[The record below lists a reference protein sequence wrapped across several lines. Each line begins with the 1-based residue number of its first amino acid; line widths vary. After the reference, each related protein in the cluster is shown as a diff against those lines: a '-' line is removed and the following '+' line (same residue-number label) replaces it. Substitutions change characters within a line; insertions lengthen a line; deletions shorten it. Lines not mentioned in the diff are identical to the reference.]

1 MPATK
6 FKLVGLALLLAVLN
20 SQALTLGRMRGAA
33 LIGQGLDVSVQVQ
46 VDQDE
51 SLSAQCF
58 EADVFH
64 GDTRLE
70 PNRLQ
75 LVVEPTQTAQTFN
88 VRVSSPT
95 LVDEPVVTVYL
106 RSLCSQKT
114 SRRYVLLAD
123 FATDQLASATPRV
136 AQVPLITP
144 ANSTAPP
151 SDAAVRAASLAN
163 VGSAGRTAQAK
174 TSSATP
180 ARSRTRQAATVEK
193 SAAMVRMPNT
203 PRLKE
208 AVPAIAKLPAE
219 QKLLAEQKLQASRS
233 SGQSRLKLEPLE
245 AVSASTTTLE
255 SAPSVV
261 AADAAAR
268 EARDAQRLQALES
281 SVKNLLTVATRNEAT
296 LADLTVRL
304 ERAQSERYQNPLVY
318 GLISFILICLAVFAF
333 ALVRISRRSAN
344 GKAYWWSGSPSA
356 VQTPATSTARAEAVA
371 EQPSDLSQ
379 VSAATAAVRPDLQ
392 TEVREEVPLPV
403 PPPMGNASPIPVQ
416 APVTQVDVSLVEMS
430 ESTFDQLMQSDDTHS
445 GVRRSRSTDPGQAA
459 TVVNRKSVNSEELF
473 DIRQQAEFFVSL
485 GQTDQAV
492 RILETRISENR
503 ESSPLAY
510 LDLLKIFHS
519 LGLRADFRQV
529 REDFNLLFNARVPE
543 FSNFNEEGKE
553 LEDYPDMLA
562 EITASW
568 GTPMVFAAIEVGL
581 FRDQRQPQNDFF
593 DLAAFRDLLLL
604 HAIAQGAAATQD
616 SSLEAASKGVS
627 FSASPV
633 PFGRV
638 AQRSNATSHLVDGSA
653 NTPLPVID
661 VTQLLD
667 IDLTDLIEQALST
680 TGAIGPATTAHP
692 ASFNAGNL
700 IDFDLTDSQIAAI
713 PKIRNNATKSFK

>member
-6 FKLVGLALLLAVLN
+6 FKLIGLALLFAVVN

-64 GDTRLE
+64 GDTRME

-75 LVVEPTQTAQTFN
+75 VVVEPTQTAQMFN

-123 FATDQLASATPRV
+123 FATDQLAPAMPRV
-136 AQVPLITP
+136 AQVPLIMP
-144 ANSTAPP
+144 ANSTSSA
-151 SDAAVRAASLAN
+151 SIDAAIRAASLAN
-163 VGSAGRTAQAK
+163 VGSAGRTAQASMSGS
-174 TSSATP
+174 TLARARARQTAT
-180 ARSRTRQAATVEK
+180 AEK
-193 SAAMVRMPNT
+193 SAAVARIPKT

-208 AVPAIAKLPAE
+208 AVPTIAKLPAE
-219 QKLLAEQKLQASRS
+219 QKLVSSRS

-245 AVSASTTTLE
+245 AVSGSTTTLE
-255 SAPSVV
+255 SAPAAV
-261 AADAAAR
+261 AAEIAAR
-268 EARDAQRLQALES
+268 EAREIQRLQALEA
-281 SVKNLLTVATRNEAT
+281 SVKNLLTVATRNEAA
-296 LADLTVRL
+296 LADMKVRL

-318 GLISFILICLAVFAF
+318 GLIGFILICLAVFAF

-344 GKAYWWSGSPSA
+344 GSLHWSSGSTGGMQTPA
-356 VQTPATSTARAEAVA
+356 VQTTLAAEAVA
-371 EQPSDLSQ
+371 EQTSGPSL
-379 VSAATAAVRPDLQ
+379 VSAPLAVVRP
-392 TEVREEVPLPV
+392 EVRAEVRAEAHAELPEPV
-403 PPPMGNASPIPVQ
+403 PPTLYEASPIPVQ

-430 ESTFDQLMQSDDTHS
+430 ESTFDRLMQTDDTHS
-445 GVRRSRSTDPGQAA
+445 GVRMSRSTDPGQA
-459 TVVNRKSVNSEELF
+459 VMVGNRKSVNSEDLF

-492 RILETRISENR
+492 RILENRISENR

-529 REDFNLLFNARVPE
+529 REDFSLLFNARVPE
-543 FSNFNEEGKE
+543 FSNFNDEGRE
-553 LEDYPDMLA
+553 LEEYPDMLA

-581 FRDQRQPQNDFF
+581 FRDQWKLQDELF

-604 HAIAQGAAATQD
+604 HAVAQGTAAAQG
-616 SSLEAASKGVS
+616 SSHGPASKSAS
-627 FSASPV
+627 FSALPG
-633 PFGRV
+633 FAGRV
-638 AQRSNATSHLVDGSA
+638 AQRSSAISHSLDSSVA

-661 VTQLLD
+661 VTQQLD
-667 IDLTDLIEQALST
+667 IDLTDLIAQATRT
-680 TGAIGPATTAHP
+680 TGEILPAITTP
-692 ASFNAGNL
+692 PVSFDAGNL

-713 PKIRNNATKSFK
+713 PKIRK